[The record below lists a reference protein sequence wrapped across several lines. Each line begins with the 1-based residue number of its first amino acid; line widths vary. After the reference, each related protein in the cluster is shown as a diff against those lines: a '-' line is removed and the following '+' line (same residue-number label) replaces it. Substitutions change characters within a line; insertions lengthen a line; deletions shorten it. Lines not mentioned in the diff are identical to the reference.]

1 MCITANCRIP
11 TCRASDPLPTMTHA
25 PISALREQ
33 VLEAAAR
40 GGKLRP
46 HGSGSKDFLAQ
57 QLAGTP
63 LDMRGAQGVIAYE
76 ASELYIT
83 AHAGTRIADI
93 EALLAANQQ
102 MLAFEPPHFG
112 SNATLGGAVASGLS
126 GPRRMAAGSLRDFV
140 LGTTVMDGR
149 GRVLR
154 FGGQVMKNVAGF
166 DVSRLIAGSF
176 GTLGLILDV
185 TLKVLPLPQAEQT
198 RLLALDEATALQ
210 RMREWGAQP
219 LPLSASCWH
228 DGCLSVRL
236 SGAAAAI
243 GAAARIIGGDLLSP
257 AEAEA
262 FWQSVRE
269 HRQPFFAGA
278 APLWRIALP
287 PMAPQLPLD
296 GDRLIEWNGM
306 QRWLRSEVEADAL
319 RRVVSA
325 LGGHSTLFRGGRT
338 VERELGVFEPLA
350 PEVMAVSRR
359 LKQAFDPSGVFSPGR
374 LYAEF

>member
-1 MCITANCRIP
+1 
-11 TCRASDPLPTMTHA
+11 MTDVFH
-25 PISALREQ
+25 SMLREQ
-33 VLEAAAR
+33 VLDAAAC
-40 GGKLRP
+40 GGALRP

-57 QLAGTP
+57 SLAGTP

-83 AHAGTRIADI
+83 ARAGMRIADI
-93 EALLAANQQ
+93 ESLLADNRQ

-112 SNATLGGAVASGLS
+112 GHATLGGMVASGLS

-140 LGTTVMDGR
+140 LGATVMDGR

-185 TLKVLPLPQAEQT
+185 TLKVLPQPQASMT
-198 RLLALDEATALQ
+198 RVFELDDGAALH

-219 LPLSASCWH
+219 LPVSATCWH
-228 DGCLSVRL
+228 AGRLWVRL
-236 SGAAAAI
+236 SGAQVALD
-243 GAAARIIGGDLLSP
+243 AAARVIGGEVVDAPDADALWR
-257 AEAEA
+257 A
-262 FWQSVRE
+262 VRE
-269 HRQPFFAGA
+269 QQHAFFAGD

-287 PMAPQLPLD
+287 PMAPRLALD
-296 GDRLIEWNGM
+296 GDGLIEWNGG
-306 QRWLRSEVEADAL
+306 QRWLRSHEDADAL
-319 RRVVSA
+319 RHVAGA
-325 LGGHSTLFRGGRT
+325 LGGHAMLFRGGRA
-338 VERELGVFEPLA
+338 VDRARGVFEPLK
-350 PEVMAVSRR
+350 PGVMDISRR

-374 LYAEF
+374 MYAEL